1 MIKNKNLKMI
11 SNRLDEL
18 ITSDFISFNKDSMF
32 KDMELCIDVP
42 KMYYEINTSSLDGFY
57 INNML
62 SDDNYLPKYES
73 LLHVDKFI
81 LENNPQVDNSREE
94 YKKIGSMFIKIFSYL
109 ILKFINKYVSVRNA
123 LHLAHIFIYN
133 LDIIILRNIELRKDY
148 SYKNSDKFYIKGG
161 DVYIP
166 AIEKLNGFQI
176 DFSKGINCYIY
187 DRMKLAKLCG
197 YLLGVEKYEEKIY
210 LPLFKRIIKN
220 AFGTIHNLMLLEEDY
235 LTICDYCGEFF
246 IKHKNDLI
254 GHTYTVNNI
263 TKHICPDCYEYKNK
277 YEVS

>member
-18 ITSDFISFNKDSMF
+18 ITSDFISFNKDNMF
-32 KDMELCIDVP
+32 KDVELCIDVP

-109 ILKFINKYVSVRNA
+109 ILKFINKYVSARNA
-123 LHLAHIFIYN
+123 LHLAHVFIYN

-166 AIEKLNGFQI
+166 AIEKSNEFQI

-187 DRMKLAKLCG
+187 DRMKLVKLCG

-220 AFGTIHNLMLLEEDY
+220 AFGTMHNLMLLEEDY

-263 TKHICPDCYEYKNK
+263 TKHICPDCYDYKNK

>member
-18 ITSDFISFNKDSMF
+18 ITSDFISFNKDNMF
-32 KDMELCIDVP
+32 KDVELCIDVP

-62 SDDNYLPKYES
+62 SDNNYLPKYES

-109 ILKFINKYVSVRNA
+109 ILKFINKYVSARNA
-123 LHLAHIFIYN
+123 FLLAHVFIYN

-166 AIEKLNGFQI
+166 AIEKSNEFQI
-176 DFSKGINCYIY
+176 DFSKGIDCYIY

-246 IKHKNDLI
+246 ISHKNDLMVY
-254 GHTYTVNNI
+254 TYTVNNI
-263 TKHICPDCYEYKNK
+263 TKHICSDCYDYKNK

>member
-1 MIKNKNLKMI
+1 MIKNKNLKMT

-18 ITSDFISFNKDSMF
+18 ITSDFISFNKDNMF

-42 KMYYEINTSSLDGFY
+42 KMYYEINTGSLDGFN
-57 INNML
+57 INNIL

-109 ILKFINKYVSVRNA
+109 ILKFINKYVSARGA

-166 AIEKLNGFQI
+166 AIEKSNEFQI

-187 DRMKLAKLCG
+187 DRMKLTKLCG

-254 GHTYTVNNI
+254 GHTYTVNNN
-263 TKHICPDCYEYKNK
+263 TKHICSDCYEYKNK

>member
-1 MIKNKNLKMI
+1 MIKNKNLKMT

-18 ITSDFISFNKDSMF
+18 ITSDFISFNKDNMF

-42 KMYYEINTSSLDGFY
+42 KMYYEINTGSLDGFN
-57 INNML
+57 INNIL

-73 LLHVDKFI
+73 LLHVDNFI

-109 ILKFINKYVSVRNA
+109 ILKFINKYVSARGA

-148 SYKNSDKFYIKGG
+148 SYKECDKFLINN
-161 DVYIP
+161 DIINIP
-166 AIEKLNGFQI
+166 IIEKLNGFQI

-220 AFGTIHNLMLLEEDY
+220 AFGMVHNLMLLEEDY

-246 IKHKNDLI
+246 ISHKNDLI
-254 GHTYTVNNI
+254 GHTYTVNNN
-263 TKHICPDCYEYKNK
+263 TKHICSDCYDYKNK

>member
-18 ITSDFISFNKDSMF
+18 ITSDFISFNKDNMF
-32 KDMELCIDVP
+32 KDVELCIDVP

-109 ILKFINKYVSVRNA
+109 ILKFINKYVSARNA
-123 LHLAHIFIYN
+123 LHLAHVFIYN

-166 AIEKLNGFQI
+166 AIEKSNEFQI

-235 LTICDYCGEFF
+235 LTICDYCGEIF
-246 IKHKNDLI
+246 ISHKNDLI

-277 YEVS
+277 

>member
-18 ITSDFISFNKDSMF
+18 ITSDFISFNKDNMF
-32 KDMELCIDVP
+32 KDVELCIDVP

-109 ILKFINKYVSVRNA
+109 ILKFINKYVSARDA

-166 AIEKLNGFQI
+166 AIEKSNEFQI

-187 DRMKLAKLCG
+187 DRMKLTKLCG

-220 AFGTIHNLMLLEEDY
+220 AFGTMHNLMLLEEDY

-263 TKHICPDCYEYKNK
+263 TKHICPDCYDYKNK

>member
-18 ITSDFISFNKDSMF
+18 ITSDFISFNKDNMF
-32 KDMELCIDVP
+32 KDVELCIDVP

-57 INNML
+57 INKML
-62 SDDNYLPKYES
+62 SDNNYLPKYES
-73 LLHVDKFI
+73 LLLVDNFI
-81 LENNPQVDNSREE
+81 LENNPQVDNSRKE

-109 ILKFINKYVSVRNA
+109 ILKFINKYVSARDA

-148 SYKNSDKFYIKGG
+148 SYKISNKFYIRDG

-166 AIEKLNGFQI
+166 AIEKSNEFQI

-187 DRMKLAKLCG
+187 DRMKLTKLCG

-220 AFGTIHNLMLLEEDY
+220 AFVTVHNLMLLEEDY
-235 LTICDYCGEFF
+235 LTICDYCGEIF
-246 IKHKNDLI
+246 INHKNDLI

-263 TKHICPDCYEYKNK
+263 TKHICPDCYEHKNK
-277 YEVS
+277 

>member
-18 ITSDFISFNKDSMF
+18 ITSDFISFNKDNMF

-42 KMYYEINTSSLDGFY
+42 KMYYEINTGSLDGFN
-57 INNML
+57 INNIL

-109 ILKFINKYVSVRNA
+109 ILKFINKYVSARDA
-123 LHLAHIFIYN
+123 LDLAHIFIYN

-148 SYKNSDKFYIKGG
+148 SYKNPDKFYIKGG
-161 DVYIP
+161 NVYIP

-176 DFSKGINCYIY
+176 DFGKGINCYIY
-187 DRMKLAKLCG
+187 DRMKLTKLCG

-220 AFGTIHNLMLLEEDY
+220 AFGTMHNLMLLEEDY

-263 TKHICPDCYEYKNK
+263 TKHICSDCYDYKNK

>member
-1 MIKNKNLKMI
+1 MIKNKNLKMT

-18 ITSDFISFNKDSMF
+18 ITSDFISFNKDNMF

-42 KMYYEINTSSLDGFY
+42 KMYYEINTGSLDGFN
-57 INNML
+57 INNIL

-109 ILKFINKYVSVRNA
+109 ILKFINKYVSARGA

-148 SYKNSDKFYIKGG
+148 SYKECDKFLINN
-161 DVYIP
+161 DIINIP
-166 AIEKLNGFQI
+166 IIEKLNGFQI

-220 AFGTIHNLMLLEEDY
+220 AFGTIHNLMLLEEAY

-246 IKHKNDLI
+246 ISHKNDLI

-263 TKHICPDCYEYKNK
+263 TKHICSDCYDYKNK

>member
-18 ITSDFISFNKDSMF
+18 ITSDFISFNKDNMF
-32 KDMELCIDVP
+32 KDVELCIDVP

-62 SDDNYLPKYES
+62 SDNNYLPKYES
-73 LLHVDKFI
+73 LLLVDNFI

-109 ILKFINKYVSVRNA
+109 ILKFINKYVSARDA
-123 LHLAHIFIYN
+123 LDLAHIFIYN

-148 SYKNSDKFYIKGG
+148 SYKISNKFYIRDG

-166 AIEKLNGFQI
+166 AIEKSNEFQI

-187 DRMKLAKLCG
+187 DRMKLTKLCG

-263 TKHICPDCYEYKNK
+263 TKHICSDCYEYKNK
-277 YEVS
+277 

>member
-18 ITSDFISFNKDSMF
+18 ITSDFISFNKDNMF
-32 KDMELCIDVP
+32 KDVELCIDVP

-62 SDDNYLPKYES
+62 SDNNYLPKYES

-109 ILKFINKYVSVRNA
+109 ILKFINKYVSARNA
-123 LHLAHIFIYN
+123 LHLAHVFIYN

-166 AIEKLNGFQI
+166 AIEKSNEFQI

-187 DRMKLAKLCG
+187 DRMKLTKLCG

-263 TKHICPDCYEYKNK
+263 TKHICSDCYEHKNK
-277 YEVS
+277 

>member
-42 KMYYEINTSSLDGFY
+42 KMYYEINTGSLDGFY
-57 INNML
+57 INNIL

-73 LLHVDKFI
+73 LLHVDNFI

-109 ILKFINKYVSVRNA
+109 ILKFINKYVSARNA
-123 LHLAHIFIYN
+123 LHLAHVFIYN

-166 AIEKLNGFQI
+166 AIEKSNEFQI

>member
-18 ITSDFISFNKDSMF
+18 ITSDFISFNKDNMF

-57 INNML
+57 INNIL
-62 SDDNYLPKYES
+62 SDNNYLPKYES
-73 LLHVDKFI
+73 LLLVDNFI
-81 LENNPQVDNSREE
+81 LENNPQVDNNREE
-94 YKKIGSMFIKIFSYL
+94 YKKIGSLFIKIFSYL
-109 ILKFINKYVSVRNA
+109 ILKFINKYVSARNA
-123 LHLAHIFIYN
+123 LHLAHVFIYN

-166 AIEKLNGFQI
+166 AIEKSNEFQI

-187 DRMKLAKLCG
+187 DRMKLTKLCG

-235 LTICDYCGEFF
+235 LTICDYCGEIF
-246 IKHKNDLI
+246 ISHKNDLI

-263 TKHICPDCYEYKNK
+263 TKHICPDCYDYKNK

>member
-1 MIKNKNLKMI
+1 MIKNKNLKMT

-42 KMYYEINTSSLDGFY
+42 KMYYEINTGSLDGFN
-57 INNML
+57 INNIL

-81 LENNPQVDNSREE
+81 LENNPQVDNNREE
-94 YKKIGSMFIKIFSYL
+94 YKKIGSLFIKIFSYL
-109 ILKFINKYVSVRNA
+109 ILKFINKYVSARNA
-123 LHLAHIFIYN
+123 LHLAHVFIYN

-148 SYKNSDKFYIKGG
+148 SYKNSNKFYTKGG

-166 AIEKLNGFQI
+166 AIEKSNEFQI

-220 AFGTIHNLMLLEEDY
+220 AFGMVHNLMLLEEDY

-246 IKHKNDLI
+246 ISHKNDLI

-277 YEVS
+277 

>member
-1 MIKNKNLKMI
+1 MIKNKNLKMT

-18 ITSDFISFNKDSMF
+18 ITSDFISFNKDNMF
-32 KDMELCIDVP
+32 KDVELCIDVP

-81 LENNPQVDNSREE
+81 LENNPEVDNSREE

-109 ILKFINKYVSVRNA
+109 ILKFINKYVSARGA

-166 AIEKLNGFQI
+166 AIEKSNEFQI

-246 IKHKNDLI
+246 ISHKNDLI
-254 GHTYTVNNI
+254 GHTYTVNNN
-263 TKHICPDCYEYKNK
+263 TKHICSDCYDYKNK

>member
-18 ITSDFISFNKDSMF
+18 ITSDFISFNKDNMF

-62 SDDNYLPKYES
+62 SDNNYLPKYES
-73 LLHVDKFI
+73 LLLVDNFI
-81 LENNPQVDNSREE
+81 LENNPQVDNNREE
-94 YKKIGSMFIKIFSYL
+94 YKKIGSLFIKIFSYL
-109 ILKFINKYVSVRNA
+109 ILKFINKYVSARNA
-123 LHLAHIFIYN
+123 LHLAHVFIYN

-166 AIEKLNGFQI
+166 AIEKSNEFQI

-187 DRMKLAKLCG
+187 DRMKLTKLCG

-235 LTICDYCGEFF
+235 LTICDYCGEIF
-246 IKHKNDLI
+246 ISHKNDLI

-277 YEVS
+277 

>member
-18 ITSDFISFNKDSMF
+18 ITSDFISFNKDNMF
-32 KDMELCIDVP
+32 KDVELCIDVP

-57 INNML
+57 INKML
-62 SDDNYLPKYES
+62 SDNNYLPKYES
-73 LLHVDKFI
+73 LLLVDNFI
-81 LENNPQVDNSREE
+81 LENNPQVDNSKKE

-109 ILKFINKYVSVRNA
+109 ILKFINKYVSARDA

-148 SYKNSDKFYIKGG
+148 SYKISNKFYIRDG

-166 AIEKLNGFQI
+166 AIEKSNEFQI

-187 DRMKLAKLCG
+187 DRMKLTKLCG

-220 AFGTIHNLMLLEEDY
+220 AFVTVHNLMLLEEDY

-277 YEVS
+277 

>member
-18 ITSDFISFNKDSMF
+18 ITSDFISFNKDNMF
-32 KDMELCIDVP
+32 KDVELCIDVP

-62 SDDNYLPKYES
+62 SDNNYLPKYES
-73 LLHVDKFI
+73 LLLVDNFI
-81 LENNPQVDNSREE
+81 LENNPQVDNSKKE

-109 ILKFINKYVSVRNA
+109 ILKFINKYVSARDA

-166 AIEKLNGFQI
+166 AIEKSNEFQI

-187 DRMKLAKLCG
+187 DRMKLTKLCG

-277 YEVS
+277 

>member
-18 ITSDFISFNKDSMF
+18 ITSDFISFNKDNMF
-32 KDMELCIDVP
+32 KDVELCIDVP
-42 KMYYEINTSSLDGFY
+42 KMYYEINTGSLDGFN
-57 INNML
+57 INNIL

-109 ILKFINKYVSVRNA
+109 ILKFINKYVSARNA
-123 LHLAHIFIYN
+123 LHLAHVFIYN

-166 AIEKLNGFQI
+166 AIEKSNEFQI

-187 DRMKLAKLCG
+187 DRMKLTKLCG

-254 GHTYTVNNI
+254 GHTHTVNNI
-263 TKHICPDCYEYKNK
+263 TKHICSDCYEHKNK
-277 YEVS
+277 

>member
-1 MIKNKNLKMI
+1 MIKNKNLKMT

-18 ITSDFISFNKDSMF
+18 ITSDFISFNKDNMF

-42 KMYYEINTSSLDGFY
+42 KMYYEINTGSLDGFN
-57 INNML
+57 INNIL

-109 ILKFINKYVSVRNA
+109 ILKFINKYVSARNA
-123 LHLAHIFIYN
+123 LHLAHVFIYN

-166 AIEKLNGFQI
+166 AIEKSNEFQI

-187 DRMKLAKLCG
+187 DRMKLTKLCG

-220 AFGTIHNLMLLEEDY
+220 AFGMVHNLMLLEEDY

-254 GHTYTVNNI
+254 GHTYTVNNN
-263 TKHICPDCYEYKNK
+263 TKHICSDCYDYKNK

>member
-1 MIKNKNLKMI
+1 MIKNKNLKMT

-18 ITSDFISFNKDSMF
+18 ITSDFISFNKDNMF

-42 KMYYEINTSSLDGFY
+42 KMYYEINTGSLDGFN
-57 INNML
+57 INNIL

-73 LLHVDKFI
+73 LLHVDNFI

-109 ILKFINKYVSVRNA
+109 ILKFINKYVSARNA
-123 LHLAHIFIYN
+123 LHLAHVFIYN

-148 SYKNSDKFYIKGG
+148 SYKECDKFLINN
-161 DVYIP
+161 DIINIP
-166 AIEKLNGFQI
+166 AIEKSNEFQI

-263 TKHICPDCYEYKNK
+263 TKHICPDCYDYKNK

>member
-1 MIKNKNLKMI
+1 MIKNKNLKMT

-18 ITSDFISFNKDSMF
+18 ITSDFISFNKDNMF

-42 KMYYEINTSSLDGFY
+42 KMYYEINTGSLDGFN
-57 INNML
+57 INNIL

-109 ILKFINKYVSVRNA
+109 ILKFINKYVSARNA
-123 LHLAHIFIYN
+123 LHLAHVFIYN

-166 AIEKLNGFQI
+166 AIEKSNEFQI

-246 IKHKNDLI
+246 ISHKNDLI
-254 GHTYTVNNI
+254 GHTYTVNNN
-263 TKHICPDCYEYKNK
+263 TKHICSDCYDYKNK

>member
-18 ITSDFISFNKDSMF
+18 ITSDFISFNKDNMF
-32 KDMELCIDVP
+32 KDVELCIDVP

-62 SDDNYLPKYES
+62 SDNNYLPKYES
-73 LLHVDKFI
+73 LLHVDNFI

-109 ILKFINKYVSVRNA
+109 ILKFINKYVSARNA
-123 LHLAHIFIYN
+123 LHLAHVFIYN

-166 AIEKLNGFQI
+166 AIEKSNEFQI

-246 IKHKNDLI
+246 ISHKNDLI
-254 GHTYTVNNI
+254 GHTYTVNNN
-263 TKHICPDCYEYKNK
+263 TKHICSDCYDYKNK

>member
-18 ITSDFISFNKDSMF
+18 ITSDFISFNKDTMF

-42 KMYYEINTSSLDGFY
+42 KMYYEINTGSLDGFY

-81 LENNPQVDNSREE
+81 LENNPEVDNSREE

-109 ILKFINKYVSVRNA
+109 ILKFINKYVSARDA

-166 AIEKLNGFQI
+166 AIEKSNEFQI

-235 LTICDYCGEFF
+235 LTICDYCGEIF
-246 IKHKNDLI
+246 ISHKNDLI

-277 YEVS
+277 

>member
-1 MIKNKNLKMI
+1 MIKNKNLKMT

-18 ITSDFISFNKDSMF
+18 ITSDFISFNKDNMF

-42 KMYYEINTSSLDGFY
+42 KMYYEINTGSLDGFN
-57 INNML
+57 INNIL

-109 ILKFINKYVSVRNA
+109 ILKFINKYVSARGA

-148 SYKNSDKFYIKGG
+148 SYKECDKFLINN
-161 DVYIP
+161 DIINIP
-166 AIEKLNGFQI
+166 IIEKLNGFQI

-246 IKHKNDLI
+246 ISHKNDLI
-254 GHTYTVNNI
+254 GHTYTVNNN
-263 TKHICPDCYEYKNK
+263 TKHICSDCYDYKNK

>member
-18 ITSDFISFNKDSMF
+18 ITSDFISFNKDNMF
-32 KDMELCIDVP
+32 KDVELCIDVP

-81 LENNPQVDNSREE
+81 LENNPQVDNSRKE

-109 ILKFINKYVSVRNA
+109 ILKFINKYVSARNA
-123 LHLAHIFIYN
+123 LHLAHVFIYN

-166 AIEKLNGFQI
+166 AIEKSNEFQI

>member
-18 ITSDFISFNKDSMF
+18 ITSDFISFNKDNMF
-32 KDMELCIDVP
+32 KDVELCIDVP
-42 KMYYEINTSSLDGFY
+42 KMYYEINTGSLDGFN
-57 INNML
+57 INNIL

-109 ILKFINKYVSVRNA
+109 ILKFINKYVSARNA
-123 LHLAHIFIYN
+123 LHLAHVFIYN

-166 AIEKLNGFQI
+166 AIEKSNEFQI

-235 LTICDYCGEFF
+235 LTICDYCGEIF
-246 IKHKNDLI
+246 ISHKNDLI
-254 GHTYTVNNI
+254 GHTYTVNNN
-263 TKHICPDCYEYKNK
+263 TKHICSDCYEHKNK
-277 YEVS
+277 

>member
-18 ITSDFISFNKDSMF
+18 ITSDFISFNKDNMF
-32 KDMELCIDVP
+32 KDVELCIDVP

-62 SDDNYLPKYES
+62 SDNNYLPKYES
-73 LLHVDKFI
+73 LLLVDKFI

-109 ILKFINKYVSVRNA
+109 ILKLINKYVSARNA
-123 LHLAHIFIYN
+123 LHLAHVFIYN

-166 AIEKLNGFQI
+166 AIEKSNEFQI

-187 DRMKLAKLCG
+187 DRMKLTKLCG

-235 LTICDYCGEFF
+235 LTICDYCGEIF
-246 IKHKNDLI
+246 ISHKNDLI

-277 YEVS
+277 

>member
-1 MIKNKNLKMI
+1 MIKNKNLKMT

-18 ITSDFISFNKDSMF
+18 ITSDFISFNKDNMF

-42 KMYYEINTSSLDGFY
+42 KMYYEINTGSLDGFN
-57 INNML
+57 INNIL

-109 ILKFINKYVSVRNA
+109 ILKFINKYVSARNA
-123 LHLAHIFIYN
+123 LHLAHVFIYN

-166 AIEKLNGFQI
+166 AIEKSNEFQI

-254 GHTYTVNNI
+254 GHTYTVNNN
-263 TKHICPDCYEYKNK
+263 TKHICSDCYDYKNK

>member
-18 ITSDFISFNKDSMF
+18 ITSDFISFNKDNMF

-42 KMYYEINTSSLDGFY
+42 KMYYEINTGSLDGFN
-57 INNML
+57 INNIL

-109 ILKFINKYVSVRNA
+109 ILKFINKYVSARNA
-123 LHLAHIFIYN
+123 LHLAHVFIYN

-148 SYKNSDKFYIKGG
+148 SYKECDKFLINN
-161 DVYIP
+161 DIINIP
-166 AIEKLNGFQI
+166 IIGKLNGFQI

-246 IKHKNDLI
+246 ISHKNDLI
-254 GHTYTVNNI
+254 GHTYTVNNN
-263 TKHICPDCYEYKNK
+263 TKHICSDCYDYKNK

>member
-18 ITSDFISFNKDSMF
+18 ITSDFISFNKDNMF
-32 KDMELCIDVP
+32 KDVELCIDVP

-62 SDDNYLPKYES
+62 SDNNYLPKYES
-73 LLHVDKFI
+73 LLLVDKFI

-109 ILKFINKYVSVRNA
+109 ILKFINKYVSARNA
-123 LHLAHIFIYN
+123 LHLAHVFIYN

-166 AIEKLNGFQI
+166 AIEKSNEFQI

-187 DRMKLAKLCG
+187 DRMKLTKLCG

-235 LTICDYCGEFF
+235 LTICDYCGEIF
-246 IKHKNDLI
+246 ISHKNDLI

-277 YEVS
+277 

>member
-18 ITSDFISFNKDSMF
+18 ITSDFISFNKDNMF

-42 KMYYEINTSSLDGFY
+42 KMYYEINTGSLDGFN
-57 INNML
+57 INNIL

-73 LLHVDKFI
+73 LLHVDNFI
-81 LENNPQVDNSREE
+81 LENNPQVDNNREE
-94 YKKIGSMFIKIFSYL
+94 YRKIGSMFIKIFSYL
-109 ILKFINKYVSVRNA
+109 ILKFINKYVSARNA
-123 LHLAHIFIYN
+123 LHLAHVFIYN

-148 SYKNSDKFYIKGG
+148 SYKECDKFLINN
-161 DVYIP
+161 DIINIP
-166 AIEKLNGFQI
+166 IIGKLNGFQI

-246 IKHKNDLI
+246 ISHKNDLI
-254 GHTYTVNNI
+254 GHTYTVNNN
-263 TKHICPDCYEYKNK
+263 TKHICSDCYDYKNK

>member
-18 ITSDFISFNKDSMF
+18 ITSDFISFNKDNMF
-32 KDMELCIDVP
+32 KDVELCIDVP

-62 SDDNYLPKYES
+62 SDNNYLPKYES
-73 LLHVDKFI
+73 LLLVDNFI
-81 LENNPQVDNSREE
+81 LENNPQVDNSKKE

-109 ILKFINKYVSVRNA
+109 ILKFINKYVSARDA
-123 LHLAHIFIYN
+123 LDLAHIFIYN

-148 SYKNSDKFYIKGG
+148 SYKISNKFYIRDG

-166 AIEKLNGFQI
+166 AIEKSNEFQI

-187 DRMKLAKLCG
+187 DRMKLTKLCG

-263 TKHICPDCYEYKNK
+263 TKHICSDCYEYKNK
-277 YEVS
+277 